1 VIESLTFEGV
11 NGSIYVVDQIMDLP
25 LSAFEMPVE
34 SRNDEE
40 EIVQRDGLWPEFD
53 YLGKRTFHIEGD
65 LIGADIPNYWQKRMQ
80 LMSCFEP
87 RPDLGFT
94 YTVRLHMKFMGV
106 VEELIADC
114 NLDGQPEI
122 PLAAMAPA
130 VSDCQINLKAA
141 DPRLYGLNV
150 NAYDTGIPV
159 VSGGMFFPMT
169 FPLTFIAGSSGG
181 SATIINSGNTRSYPT
196 VQIYGQC
203 TSPSLQTFDA
213 DGTTH
218 SFTLDNVHIAD
229 GDFVTVDFRLRRVT
243 SSSGFDLSGAIH
255 AGSEWL
261 SLNPG
266 NNNTKFTALNAAGS
280 CHAQWQWQNAYML

>member
-1 VIESLTFEGV
+1 MIESLLFEGV
-11 NGSIYVVDQIMDLP
+11 SGAIYAVDQIMDFP

-40 EIVQRDGLWPEFD
+40 EVVQRDGYWPEYD

-65 LIGADIPNYWQKRMQ
+65 LIGSDIPNYWAKRQQ
-80 LMSCFEP
+80 LMACFEP

-114 NLDGQPEI
+114 NLDGQPEL
-122 PLAAMAPA
+122 PLTALAPGI
-130 VSDCQINLKAA
+130 SDCQINLKAV

-150 NAYDTGIPV
+150 NAFDTGIPV
-159 VSGGMFFPMT
+159 VSGGRTFPWS
-169 FPLTFIAGSSGG
+169 FPLTFTTGSTGG
-181 SATIINSGNTRSYPT
+181 SATIINSGNTRSYPV
-196 VQIYGQC
+196 VQIFGGC
-203 TSPSLQTFDA
+203 TSPSLATFDS

-218 SFTLDNVHIAD
+218 TFALDNVHIAD
-229 GDFVTVDFRLRRVT
+229 GDFITVDFRLRRVT
-243 SSSGFDLSGAIH
+243 SSNGLDLSAAIH
-255 AGSEWL
+255 PGSEWL
-261 SLNPG
+261 FLNPG
-266 NNNTKFTALNAAGS
+266 ANNTKFTALNSTAS